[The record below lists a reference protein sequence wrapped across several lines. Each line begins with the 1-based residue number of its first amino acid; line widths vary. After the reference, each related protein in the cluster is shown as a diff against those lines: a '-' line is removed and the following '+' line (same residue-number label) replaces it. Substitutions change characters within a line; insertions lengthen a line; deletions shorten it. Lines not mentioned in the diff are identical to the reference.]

1 MLKWLPTIVA
11 ALAAIAGVF
20 VIPAQTWIAAH
31 PAISAVVA
39 GVSAILS
46 HLLPSPC
53 KSDATK

>member
-1 MLKWLPTIVA
+1 MLKWLPTIVV

-31 PAISAVVA
+31 PAISSVLA
-39 GVSAILS
+39 GVSAILT

-53 KSDATK
+53 KSDAAK